1 MTFRPPGNEVNE
13 SNHLH
18 LPVSRSPPAF
28 LLCGQGADVLP
39 RVWSCRL
46 ALQDICKPLRSCR
59 PLEVHSV
66 LLTWWISGF
75 CMSEELRDRRRFSPS
90 GCCRNSACFREH
102 MLKKNQ
108 KNNNFSAI
116 WHLKPYFNFW
126 VQLFFLN
133 ILWNTSMLPIC
144 SNLVSSGLT
153 AVEERS
159 SLTHLKKLDLLTKI
173 VTEGIHCILLTVQ
186 VITPHLTIST
196 WGQNPL
202 CSLWS
207 LRNANP
213 TNLSFHFRSGWS
225 LM

>member
-1 MTFRPPGNEVNE
+1 MRAIIFICLFPGHLQRSSCVGRVQMFCPE
-13 SNHLH
+13 SGAAVWHCKTYANLSGAAG
-18 LPVSRSPPAF
+18 LWKFTLCCSRGESLAFACRRNCVTDGVSPLQAAAGI
-28 LLCGQGADVLP
+28 LLAYEN
-39 RVWSCRL
+39 
-46 ALQDICKPLRSCR
+46 ICLKKTKKTTTS
-59 PLEVHSV
+59 
-66 LLTWWISGF
+66 LLFGTSSLILISGCSF
-75 CMSEELRDRRRFSPS
+75 
-90 GCCRNSACFREH
+90 
-102 MLKKNQ
+102 
-108 KNNNFSAI
+108 
-116 WHLKPYFNFW
+116 
-126 VQLFFLN
+126 FFLN